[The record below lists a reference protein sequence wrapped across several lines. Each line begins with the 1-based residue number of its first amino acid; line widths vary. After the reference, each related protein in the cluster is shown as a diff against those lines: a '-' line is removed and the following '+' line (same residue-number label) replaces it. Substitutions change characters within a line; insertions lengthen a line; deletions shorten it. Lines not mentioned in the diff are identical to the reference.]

1 MLRNLRFAWPCEFFP
16 VSQET
21 SKIEVLNNYCVVGS
35 AFLSIHAS
43 VNVCKQ
49 PEDLKKAQHLFGGTR
64 CE

>member
-1 MLRNLRFAWPCEFFP
+1 MLRNLQFAWPCEFFP

-43 VNVCKQ
+43 VNVYKQ
-49 PEDLKKAQHLFGGTR
+49 PED
-64 CE
+64 